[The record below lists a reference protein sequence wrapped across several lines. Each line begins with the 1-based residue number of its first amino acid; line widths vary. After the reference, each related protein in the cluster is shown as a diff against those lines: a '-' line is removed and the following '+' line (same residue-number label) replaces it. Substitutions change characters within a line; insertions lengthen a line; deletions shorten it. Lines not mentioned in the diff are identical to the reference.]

1 MPEWLQLIPHVF
13 SLRGPLSSGNHSFH
27 FCHWKPM
34 NVSPLL
40 CAGILFELMV
50 VGDTDNGV
58 NCGHME

>member
-1 MPEWLQLIPHVF
+1 
-13 SLRGPLSSGNHSFH
+13 
-27 FCHWKPM
+27 M